1 VLEPYIK
8 TSESKAQSLNMV
20 TRRQKQVSSLIQE
33 ELGDLLEKKVSDP
46 RLDFV
51 TITAVEVS
59 PNLRQAHIYVST
71 LGNQQEAME
80 GFNHAA
86 GFLRRELAS
95 RSALRYMPELTFH
108 LDTSLQRGERID
120 QLLEEIQRKRN
131 PQGGNE

>member
-1 VLEPYIK
+1 
-8 TSESKAQSLNMV
+8 MV
-20 TRRQKQVSSLIQE
+20 TRRQKQIGNLVQK

-86 GFLRRELAS
+86 SFLRRELAS
-95 RSALRYMPELTFH
+95 RLALRYVPELIFH
-108 LDTSLQRGERID
+108 LDTSLQRGERIF
-120 QLLEEIQRKRN
+120 QLLEEIEGTQEEPGLN
-131 PQGGNE
+131 VSDG